1 MYTYKYP
8 HPAVTTDCIIFGF
21 DGSNIKLLLIQRGL
35 DPYKGA
41 WAFPGGFLEMNETA
55 EEGAKRELQEETG
68 YKANSLIK
76 LGSFNPNPALF
87 SNHVHI
93 FLATD
98 LVKTGNQELDHD
110 EFINCMKIN
119 KEDVIQG
126 MGTKEFPHA
135 LMASALAL
143 YFKQKKDC
151 LS

>member
-68 YKANSLIK
+68 LTDA
-76 LGSFNPNPALF
+76 
-87 SNHVHI
+87 HVEQ
-93 FLATD
+93 FYT
-98 LVKTGNQELDHD
+98 
-110 EFINCMKIN
+110 F
-119 KEDVIQG
+119 
-126 MGTKEFPHA
+126 TKVDRDPRERE
-135 LMASALAL
+135 S
-143 YFKQKKDC
+143 
-151 LS
+151 